1 MSLTAATMMNPS
13 TEHEVIS
20 GGSTL
25 SIASG
30 RGFRRPWVSDHC
42 SNTPVRFPAGRWNR
56 VRTTN
61 GRVDVPHDDH
71 MDAP

>member
-1 MSLTAATMMNPS
+1 MSSTAATMMNPS

-30 RGFRRPWVSDHC
+30 RGFSPSVGFSTIVLTRRFAF
-42 SNTPVRFPAGRWNR
+42 RPAVGTGC
-56 VRTTN
+56 VRTKWPC
-61 GRVDVPHDDH
+61 RRSSR
-71 MDAP
+71 